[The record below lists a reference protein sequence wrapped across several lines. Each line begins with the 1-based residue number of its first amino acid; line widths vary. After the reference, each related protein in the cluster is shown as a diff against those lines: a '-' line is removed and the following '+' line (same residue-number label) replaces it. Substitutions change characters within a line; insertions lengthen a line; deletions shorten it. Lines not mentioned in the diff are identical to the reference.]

1 MIRTPTDSDWEAQLH
16 KEAYSAAVK
25 SALRTP
31 GTKQDFAERVG
42 ISPQYLSYL
51 LNPDDPRTPGPE
63 VAQKIADALPLDPEQ
78 RADVFEHLLMSR
90 QRRVSLKRL
99 QQEGSS
105 TPPLEVQVA
114 RLGHDHHLAATST
127 EAGQSRPRLLAVR
140 NTGKALLQWI
150 DPHVAPLSIIQ
161 ICFILHDTQCL
172 LNRPDDAL
180 YYAKLARWLVARLNQ
195 SLYRAQ
201 REYIDQLEFHAIRAE
216 CVAYHGLKLPKQ
228 AYASCE
234 EAATARGVRERPDKW
249 KPHLLRDTL
258 NALSRTTRFSLRAA
272 EELAQ
277 EVQTISQ
284 RRAGEDGFTLDFLM
298 QRSLGMAYHT
308 HGNHAKARRVFEG
321 LFNNLHAIPQLGP
334 VPKTLF
340 LNSYAR
346 LLLEQGHRSEWEE
359 LLRQAIDMA
368 DNSGIT
374 QTFVKMRQSYGPT
387 MGPLLKEMR
396 LIPTLEDS
404 GAGG

>member
-1 MIRTPTDSDWEAQLH
+1 MTRTPPDPDWEAQLH

-51 LNPDDPRTPGPE
+51 LNPEDPRTPGPD

-78 RADVFEHLLMSR
+78 RADVFRHLLLAR
-90 QRRVSLKRL
+90 QRRLDQRRAL
-99 QQEGSS
+99 QAGSS
-105 TPPLEVQVA
+105 TPPLAVQVA
-114 RLGHDHHLAATST
+114 RLGHHHHLAATST
-127 EAGQSRPRLLAVR
+127 EATQSKPRLLAVR
-140 NTGKALLQWI
+140 NTGKLLLQQI
-150 DPHVAPLSIIQ
+150 DPHIAPLSIIQ

-180 YYAKLARWLVARLNQ
+180 YYARLADWLIDRLDK
-195 SLYRAQ
+195 SLYRSQ
-201 REYIDQLEFHAIRAE
+201 REYIDLLELNAIRAQT
-216 CVAYHGLKLPKQ
+216 VAYHGLKLPKA
-228 AYASCE
+228 AYACCE
-234 EAATARGVRERPDKW
+234 EAETVRIIRERPDVW
-249 KPHLLRDTL
+249 KPHLLRDKL
-258 NALSRTTRFSLRAA
+258 NALSRTTRFSIREA

-284 RRAGEDGFTLDFLM
+284 RRGGAVGLSLNFLI

-308 HGNHAKARRVFEG
+308 HRNHSKARRVFDA
-321 LFNNLHAIPQLGP
+321 LLSDLHTIPQLGP

-340 LNSYAR
+340 LNAYAK
-346 LLLEQGHRSEWEE
+346 LLLEQDHISEWEAI
-359 LLRQAIDMA
+359 LKQAASTA

-374 QTFVKMRQSYGPT
+374 QEFVRMRQSYGPT
-387 MGPLLKEMR
+387 MGPLLMEMR

-404 GAGG
+404 EAGG